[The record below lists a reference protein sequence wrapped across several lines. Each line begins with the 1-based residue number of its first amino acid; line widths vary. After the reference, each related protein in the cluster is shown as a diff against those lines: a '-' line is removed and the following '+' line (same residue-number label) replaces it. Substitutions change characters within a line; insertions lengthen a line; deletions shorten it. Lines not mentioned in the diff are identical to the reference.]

1 MEADMKTLSN
11 SPIWMRLT
19 GVIWLMLAIAWGGM
33 IAWET
38 RVNRGI
44 AIEQATDF
52 ANTVNEMTMAGLT
65 GMMITGTI
73 AQRDVFLD
81 QIKELSSVRDL
92 KVLRGEAVDRLFGP
106 GTAAEAAPDAVEQA
120 VLRSGQPHI
129 SIEHDARHG
138 EHLRVV
144 FPSLASPNYLGKD
157 CIVCHQA
164 APNEVLGA
172 VSMRISL
179 DRVNAAVASF
189 RNQSIAFALLVSL
202 PLIGFV
208 FLFIRR
214 FVTRPLAHLGEG
226 LSDIARGEGDLTR
239 RLDVVGD
246 DEIGRTARTFN
257 QMLAAIGELV
267 RQVGAS
273 AREVTGSARTL
284 ADSAAR
290 VAKSSHRQNDQSVS
304 AAEAVEGLTD
314 KIAHIAE
321 STEHVR
327 ARSRDSLAR
336 SSEGK
341 ASLAHLIGEVGQ
353 VEQAVRH
360 MAESVGAFVASTAA
374 ITGMTREVR
383 EIAEQTNL
391 LALNAAIEAAR
402 AGEQG
407 RGFAVVADE
416 VRKLAEK
423 SARSAGEIDAV
434 TQQISQQS
442 AAVQASIG
450 RGLEHLESSRSAAAV
465 VSGVLDAANQ
475 SVAEVG
481 EGLDRIAAATDAQ
494 RESSRA
500 VAASI
505 EAIADMARA
514 NNRAI
519 EDTVAA
525 AQALEALA
533 ARLHESVSRFR
544 V

>member
-1 MEADMKTLSN
+1 MTKLSN

-19 GVIWLMLAIAWGGM
+19 GVIWLMLVVAWGGM

-44 AIEQATDF
+44 AIDQATDF

-92 KVLRGEAVDRLFGP
+92 KVLRGDAVNRIFGP
-106 GTAAEAAPDAVEQA
+106 GTAAEAAPDAVEQG

-164 APNEVLGA
+164 TPDEVLGA

-179 DRVNAAVASF
+179 DRVNEAVASF
-189 RNQSIAFALLVSL
+189 RNHSIVFAVLVSL

-214 FVTRPLAHLGEG
+214 FVTRPLAHLGES
-226 LSDIARGEGDLTR
+226 LADIARGEGDLTR
-239 RLDVVGD
+239 RLDVAGD

-257 QMLAAIGELV
+257 QMLAAIAELV

-304 AAEAVEGLTD
+304 AAEAVEGLTQN
-314 KIAHIAE
+314 IAHIAE

-327 ARSRDSLAR
+327 IRSRDSLAR
-336 SSEGK
+336 SGEGK
-341 ASLAHLIGEVGQ
+341 ASLAHLIDEVGQ
-353 VEQAVRH
+353 VERAVRH
-360 MAESVGAFVASTAA
+360 MADSVGAFVASTAA

-450 RGLEHLESSRSAAAV
+450 RGLQHLESSRSAAAA

-519 EDTVAA
+519 EETVAA

-533 ARLHESVSRFR
+533 ARLQESVSRFR